1 MQASQKFIA
10 TVMGLTMAA
19 ALFAQSSQ
27 APSAKATKKAS
38 PRSGT
43 ITLKDIQELRDAL
56 AAQQQQIQQLRQ
68 EMQTKDAALQDARQQ
83 SQQAQQQLQQ
93 AQSTAADAQQ
103 KALAAQTT
111 ADQQKENLDKIN
123 STLADVKTSLT
134 GTATTAQDEQK
145 RVSAL
150 EGLVGRF
157 RLNGDIRIRGESFF
171 QDYKGFE
178 PRNRARVRVRF
189 GFDGK
194 LNEDFV
200 GSVSLATGS
209 LGDPTT
215 TNETLTNFFD
225 RKTIGL
231 DKAFIT
237 YNPVAHNWLSAT
249 GGKFPYL
256 WQRTQITGDPDINPE
271 GFDVRASFNTHTPVV
286 KNVTVQAFNTLFNE
300 VTSGTDSYA
309 LGAQI
314 SGRLEAGP
322 WSATASYMGERW
334 QGTSAL
340 LQASGFAVQ
349 ATSVGFTSG
358 TTSTTIPATGEG
370 PGCAKGTASGG
381 TFPTVPPCAFAP
393 QGETN
398 AVTIGSDGKPRFLSG
413 FFYSDFILNNQFK
426 TGIARLPV
434 NLLLEFEENLDAANH
449 PYDTSGKVIDSL
461 GKQNKAYQADISL
474 GQVKNKNDV
483 QFGYAFLR
491 QEQDAVLAAFS
502 ESDQRAPTNIV
513 QNRVY
518 ALWKLRTNTVAGL
531 TWWHGRTLNSNLQNN
546 AASLSKTITKAGQ
559 EEPYLNRFQFDLIYT
574 F

>member
-1 MQASQKFIA
+1 MQANQKFIA

-27 APSAKATKKAS
+27 PAPAKTKKAS

-68 EMQTKDAALQDARQQ
+68 EMQGKDAALQDARQQ

-111 ADQQKENLDKIN
+111 ADQQKADLDKIN

-171 QDYKGFE
+171 QDYPGFQN
-178 PRNRARVRVRF
+178 RNRARVRVRF

-200 GSVSLATGS
+200 GSVALATGS

-215 TNETLTNFFD
+215 TNETFTNFFD

-231 DKAFIT
+231 DKAYIT
-237 YNPVAHNWLSAT
+237 YNPVAHNWFSAT

-256 WQRTQITGDPDINPE
+256 WQRTQITGDPDLNPE
-271 GFDVRASFNTHTPVV
+271 GFDVKASFDTHIPLV
-286 KNVTVQAFNTLFNE
+286 KNLTVQAFNTLFNE
-300 VTSGTDSYA
+300 VTSGPDSYS

-314 SGRLEAGP
+314 AAKLQAGP
-322 WSATASYMGERW
+322 WTATASYMGERW
-334 QGTSAL
+334 NGTSSL

-349 ATSVGFTSG
+349 ATSIGFTSG
-358 TTSTTIPATGEG
+358 TTTTTIPATGEG
-370 PGCAKGTASGG
+370 PGCAKGSASGG
-381 TFPTVPPCAFAP
+381 TFPTLPLCAFAP
-393 QGETN
+393 NGETN
-398 AVTIGSDGKPRFLSG
+398 GVFIGNDGKPHFASG
-413 FFYSDFILNNQFK
+413 FLYSDFILNNQVK
-426 TGIARLPV
+426 TGLSRLPL
-434 NLLLEFEENLDAANH
+434 NLLLEFEQNLSAANH
-449 PYDTSGKVIDSL
+449 PFDTSGKLINSL
-461 GKQNKAYQADISL
+461 GPQDKAYQADISL

-513 QNRVY
+513 QNRIY
-518 ALWKLRTNTVAGL
+518 ALWKLRANTVAGF
-531 TWWHGRTLNSNLQNN
+531 TWWHGRTLNTNLQNN
-546 AASLSKTITKAGQ
+546 AASLNKTITKAGQ
-559 EEPYLNRFQFDLIYT
+559 EESYLNRLQFDLIYT

>member
-1 MQASQKFIA
+1 MQAKQKFIA

-27 APSAKATKKAS
+27 PTPARTKKAS

-103 KALAAQTT
+103 KALAAQST
-111 ADQQKENLDKIN
+111 ADQQKADLDKIN

-134 GTATTAQDEQK
+134 GTATTEQDEQK

-171 QDYKGFE
+171 QDYPGFQN
-178 PRNRARVRVRF
+178 RNRARVRVRF

-200 GSVSLATGS
+200 GSVALATGS

-215 TNETLTNFFD
+215 TNETFTNFFD

-231 DKAFIT
+231 DKAYIT
-237 YNPVAHNWLSAT
+237 YNPVAHSWFSAT

-256 WQRTQITGDPDINPE
+256 WQRTQITGDPDLNPE
-271 GFDVRASFNTHTPVV
+271 GFDVKASFNTPTPVL
-286 KNVTVQAFNTLFNE
+286 KNVTLQAFNTLFNE
-300 VTSGTDSYA
+300 VTSGTDSYS
-309 LGAQI
+309 LGAQVAAK
-314 SGRLEAGP
+314 LQAGP
-322 WSATASYMGERW
+322 WTATASYMGERW
-334 QGTSAL
+334 NGTSAL

-358 TTSTTIPATGEG
+358 TTTTTIPATGEG
-370 PGCAKGTASGG
+370 PGCAKGSASGG
-381 TFPTVPPCAFAP
+381 SFPTIPPCAFAP
-393 QGETN
+393 NGETN
-398 AVTIGSDGKPRFLSG
+398 GVFIGNDGKPHFASG
-413 FFYSDFILNNQFK
+413 FLYSDFILNNQVK
-426 TGIARLPV
+426 TGLSRLPL
-434 NLLLEFEENLDAANH
+434 NLLLEFEQNLSAANH
-449 PYDTSGKVIDSL
+449 PFDTSGKLISSL
-461 GKQNKAYQADISL
+461 GPQDKAYQADISL

-513 QNRVY
+513 QNRIY
-518 ALWKLRTNTVAGL
+518 ALWKLRTNTVASF
-531 TWWHGRTLNSNLQNN
+531 TWWHGRTLNTNLQNN
-546 AASLSKTITKAGQ
+546 AASLNKTITKAGQ
-559 EEPYLNRFQFDLIYT
+559 EESYLNRLQFDLIYT